1 MQYRKVDPET
11 YYRRGVFRHFSED
24 CKCSV
29 SITSRIDVTA
39 LREFSKR
46 TGTRFYI
53 NFLYVLSRALNARE
67 DYRLMWDWKTET
79 LLCWDKINPT
89 QYIFHEDT
97 ETFSLAYTEYDPDYA
112 VFYPRA
118 LTDLETAQQTR
129 EYGLDS
135 ANHPNWFDAS
145 CVPWLSYDALHV
157 ELPDGWLYFSPIV
170 NWGAY
175 REENGRLMMPV
186 TVRMNHA
193 AADGYQIARVFLLI
207 AQEIARLSKENHGTT
222 D

>member
-1 MQYRKVDPET
+1 VKYRIVDMET

-29 SITSRIDVTA
+29 SITSRVDVTA
-39 LREFSKR
+39 LREWSKR
-46 TGTRFYI
+46 TDTRFYL

-67 DYRLMWDWKTET
+67 DYRLSWDWQNER
-79 LLCWDKINPT
+79 LLCYDKINPT

-97 ETFSLAYTEYDPDYA
+97 ETFTLAYTEYDADYA
-112 VFYPRA
+112 VFYARA
-118 LTDLETAQQTR
+118 LRDMENARKTR
-129 EYGLDS
+129 DYGLD
-135 ANHPNWFDAS
+135 AVNHPNWFDAS

-157 ELPDGWLYFSPIV
+157 ELPDGYLYFNPIV

-175 REENGRLMMPV
+175 AEENGRLMMPV

-193 AADGYQIARVFLLI
+193 AADGYQIARVFALI
-207 AQEIARLSKENHGTT
+207 AQEIAALTAQ
-222 D
+222 